1 MSGKFVAEQIAKL
14 HSKCGQCTALERH
27 YDNYYAYCIIQ
38 FICHATPPNS
48 SFDSSNQSKSS
59 TNVLVKAL
67 KLWCQFVSCLSY
79 NFRNELN
86 EIFWRRVV
94 NETGLSS
101 GIHLK
106 YDVSDSRLQSR
117 LCVWYTFVC
126 GSIWRLISFLRSIHT
141 TLNSFSCTNFMHS
154 FNLFNW
160 FCLRDFHFKSIG
172 FLVRKSEL

>member
-14 HSKCGQCTALERH
+14 HSKCGQCTALKRH

-59 TNVLVKAL
+59 TNVLIKAL

-79 NFRNELN
+79 NFRNKLN

-117 LCVWYTFVC
+117 LWVCGIHLYADRFDAWYHSFVLYIQHLIHLAVRISCIHLIYLIDFVC
-126 GSIWRLISFLRSIHT
+126 AIFI
-141 TLNSFSCTNFMHS
+141 
-154 FNLFNW
+154 
-160 FCLRDFHFKSIG
+160 
-172 FLVRKSEL
+172 